1 VFSSSRLGSSCTV
14 LLQAPLPAGA
24 DATRRCVRCS
34 PPLWPLPAVRAP
46 HGLAASGGTGRGVRR
61 GRPPGRAGFLRPGAG
76 AGGRAAGARAP
87 RSGPGGRARHACGS
101 HGGLCWRAAP
111 GAWEEV
117 QGVGQARPGGQAAH
131 GFPRLAA
138 ARGARRVAWPGCRSP
153 GAAGRAAP
161 RAPPRQLEEPKGVR
175 LPREE
180 ETIEAMISARLQAD
194 GLEPPPADRH
204 PGDGGPSA
212 EARGQ
217 AKRPADAAQPREGP
231 PEAEEAEEVAPVK
244 NVFQVRRERA
254 AKARRTESGRLVL
267 ASGRRSWTNNGVVH
281 LLRSAVAGDPH
292 RRWTRKVVARHTGV
306 FFHDDAPEVFGR
318 VEDTSAVPASVPR
331 VGAEEAIVTVAVCN
345 ASGCKEQEFDVLAS
359 QTLCELRD
367 AFYFVSDWMFD
378 GPTRLGSSCF
388 FIDGL
393 FYVDRRNPNHVDYSV
408 EIIEWLKETRDS
420 NFLRSQTALSMDV
433 RLCDLGHIPFG
444 EVCVYIHQ
452 GNIEHNIYFTG
463 TRLVHPRDDCPFSEA
478 YPLLT
483 FMRRYVKRRCFA
495 CLQHLAI
502 WVVLDS
508 TRCPYNPSFWCA
520 QCFRRF
526 FQDAE
531 GQFIPPV
538 DYRVF
543 PYLHDES

>member
-1 VFSSSRLGSSCTV
+1 MVSHAWRQPEELG
-14 LLQAPLPAGA
+14 AW
-24 DATRRCVRCS
+24 R
-34 PPLWPLPAVRAP
+34 
-46 HGLAASGGTGRGVRR
+46 
-61 GRPPGRAGFLRPGAG
+61 
-76 AGGRAAGARAP
+76 GRAAAALARL
-87 RSGPGGRARHACGS
+87 G
-101 HGGLCWRAAP
+101 
-111 GAWEEV
+111 
-117 QGVGQARPGGQAAH
+117 
-131 GFPRLAA
+131 
-138 ARGARRVAWPGCRSP
+138 
-153 GAAGRAAP
+153 
-161 RAPPRQLEEPKGVR
+161 APPRGPPPDSSRSRRWHTVV
-175 LPREE
+175 